1 MGADCYAWGNEL
13 LLTTSIKLAEKR
25 MERLKEKM
33 ETINGEQVEHV
44 MKVKKTRMKY
54 IQKDGLIRPVWSS

>member
-1 MGADCYAWGNEL
+1 
-13 LLTTSIKLAEKR
+13 